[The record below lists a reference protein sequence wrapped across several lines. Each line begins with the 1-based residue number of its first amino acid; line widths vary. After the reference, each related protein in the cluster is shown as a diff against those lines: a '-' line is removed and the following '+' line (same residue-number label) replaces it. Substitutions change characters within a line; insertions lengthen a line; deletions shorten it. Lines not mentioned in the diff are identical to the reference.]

1 MSKQPNGIF
10 AEVRHQELLTLVN
23 TQGRVLVNDLCEKF
37 DVSPATIRKD
47 LNELERMGLLKRVHG
62 GALSLRESSAL
73 ELTSQEKVG
82 LHATKK
88 RAIAQLARKY
98 VKPGKVIAIDSGT
111 TTMEL
116 AKAIADIP
124 SLTVIT
130 NDLKIALF
138 LEENSEHNLIFL
150 GGAVR
155 KKFHCTA
162 GNMVLDLL
170 DSLHI
175 DTLFLAT
182 NAMSLEWGLS
192 TPNIDM
198 ANIKRTLMKNSR
210 HTILLADS
218 SKVGGASLARF
229 ATMGSIFSACF
240 CGIAEPRVGL
250 LNVGREPGKGTA
262 LHQEAYE
269 KLAALPIRFVG
280 NVEGSDLVSGYA
292 DVVVSDGFSG
302 NILLKSTEAAGKL
315 AIDIARQVGMDTDPA
330 LTEKIAQAIWRK
342 LEFNSQ
348 GAATFLGTKKIVVK
362 MHGCANKDTTV
373 SSIRHIIRLQE
384 TGFLSAMAANL

>member
-116 AKAIADIP
+116 AKAIANIP

-138 LEENSEHNLIFL
+138 LEENSDHNLIFL

-229 ATMGSIFSACF
+229 ATMDQIHTLVTDSDADPAF
-240 CGIAEPRVGL
+240 
-250 LNVGREPGKGTA
+250 
-262 LHQEAYE
+262 
-269 KLAALPIRFVG
+269 LAAV
-280 NVEGSDLVSGYA
+280 
-292 DVVVSDGFSG
+292 
-302 NILLKSTEAAGKL
+302 
-315 AIDIARQVGMDTDPA
+315 QA
-330 LTEKIAQAIWRK
+330 LGVQT
-342 LEFNSQ
+342 
-348 GAATFLGTKKIVVK
+348 
-362 MHGCANKDTTV
+362 CTT
-373 SSIRHIIRLQE
+373 
-384 TGFLSAMAANL
+384 